1 MLCHIRNTFQTRFSS
16 QENCSV
22 YRDTFATLNYTR
34 YSNFFYPNLFKPLLS
49 GQKRKKRKKISLN
62 EIATRQNNP
71 VCEER
76 RESVGAVNQH
86 RVQRGL
92 EGWSRSNGGASDNE
106 RPGALDRP
114 VSRAEIVHRGCRWLY
129 AGFLRTRGWVMVV
142 PISSVHSLLRS
153 PSRATIFQ

>member
-1 MLCHIRNTFQTRFSS
+1 MHDIQNIAFISSIKRTYWTRVISVYSRRNFFRNQSKFQLRNIQFSMLCHIRNTFQTRFSS

-71 VCEER
+71 LCEER
-76 RESVGAVNQH
+76 RESVGAVN
-86 RVQRGL
+86 
-92 EGWSRSNGGASDNE
+92 
-106 RPGALDRP
+106 
-114 VSRAEIVHRGCRWLY
+114 
-129 AGFLRTRGWVMVV
+129 
-142 PISSVHSLLRS
+142 
-153 PSRATIFQ
+153 

>member
-1 MLCHIRNTFQTRFSS
+1 MHDIQNIAFISSIKRTYWTHVISVYSRRNFFRNQSKFQLRNIQFSMLWHIRNTFQTRFSS

-71 VCEER
+71 LCEER
-76 RESVGAVNQH
+76 RESVGAVN
-86 RVQRGL
+86 
-92 EGWSRSNGGASDNE
+92 
-106 RPGALDRP
+106 
-114 VSRAEIVHRGCRWLY
+114 
-129 AGFLRTRGWVMVV
+129 
-142 PISSVHSLLRS
+142 
-153 PSRATIFQ
+153 